1 MCTKI
6 LTVCQMPQGKKYA
19 PGFNLKGDY
28 LRKYGFEVG
37 DMVRVEISQNQIII
51 SKNNDTAVLQC
62 MGMKNPA
69 LLRLIESLDLEQAA

>member
-6 LTVCQMPQGKKYA
+6 LTVCRMAQGKKYA
-19 PGFNLKGDY
+19 PGLNLKGDY
-28 LRKYGFEVG
+28 LMKYGFEVG

-51 SKNNDTAVLQC
+51 SKNNDTAILQR

-69 LLRLIESLDLEQAA
+69 LLTLIENLDLVAA